1 MKNLGVMMQGI
12 ESEQEQLTLS
22 AIEKTFME
30 GIKTDRDFEVGLEV
44 ERIPVF
50 EESFKTV
57 GYSEEN
63 GIYNLLRTFA
73 KLDGWDYIT
82 DDYNII
88 GLKKMTEN
96 GEEKITLEPGC
107 QFELSLKPE
116 KNITELKTKIDNF
129 SRRITPVLKK
139 MGINLLEYG
148 ISPVSTYKYINLIPK
163 KRYHIMA
170 DYLWG
175 ILSDVMM
182 RETAGIQACF
192 DYSSEEDAIRKF
204 RLVNILSPFMTAM
217 FANSPIRGGVD
228 TGYKTFRGLSWLNC
242 DNERCGFLTDM
253 NSDFSYE
260 FYLNK
265 VLKTPM
271 IFISRENIP
280 VQINGRINFE
290 EFMKNGF
297 EGFTATKED
306 FDLHSNLCFPEV
318 RMRNFIEIRN
328 HDCVNHGL
336 QYSLLAIYK
345 GIFYDE
351 NVIRQ
356 TENLLSKYSYQE
368 IFKLRYKVPQ
378 LGLEAKIRQIK
389 IKEIC
394 SEIIK
399 IAETSLITKRE
410 NEENFITPIKNLTEK
425 CLTPADL
432 ITYNWNNKW
441 GKNIDLLIRYI
452 NN

>member
-1 MKNLGVMMQGI
+1 MLLQKTLTKNELLETYKSGEKPETDFKIGMEYERLPINTKDFKALDYQKYITNILTDFSII
-12 ESEQEQLTLS
+12 E
-22 AIEKTFME
+22 
-30 GIKTDRDFEVGLEV
+30 
-44 ERIPVF
+44 
-50 EESFKTV
+50 
-57 GYSEEN
+57 
-63 GIYNLLRTFA
+63 
-73 KLDGWDYIT
+73 GWDYIF
-82 DDYNII
+82 DNNNII
-88 GLKKMTEN
+88 GLKKEHDT
-96 GEEKITLEPGC
+96 ITLEPGS
-107 QFELSLKPE
+107 QIELSLEPQKLIIDLKNKIE
-116 KNITELKTKIDNF
+116 KIDKTLKNIISQYGGT
-129 SRRITPVLKK
+129 
-139 MGINLLEYG
+139 LLEYG
-148 ISPVSTYKYINLIPK
+148 IYPLSTHQNINILPK
-163 KRYHIMA
+163 RRYHIMA
-170 DYLWG
+170 NYLWG

-182 RETAGIQACF
+182 RETAGIQCCI
-192 DYSSEEDAIRKF
+192 DYKDEQDAIKKF
-204 RLVNILSPFMTAM
+204 NLANKLSPFMTAM